1 MTSQIT
7 VCQAFTSSP
16 TLTSLSPYPETP
28 SPPEPAS
35 PIFGVLLQVEVGAS
49 PHGHVTALEWD
60 NEGSYTMEQGQ
71 GWVPLTPPNH
81 GNTIW
86 KEVHPYGSHPARP
99 SAVWRPACPCQDD
112 PLETLLASLPKVIT
126 PNAYLV
132 STRYAHSGQRAVVMG
147 SHHNRA

>member
-86 KEVHPYGSHPARP
+86 KEVCVKQRTASP
-99 SAVWRPACPCQDD
+99 SSLHSQQIFQD
-112 PLETLLASLPKVIT
+112 T
-126 PNAYLV
+126 P
-132 STRYAHSGQRAVVMG
+132 SFT
-147 SHHNRA
+147 HNRLVCADM